1 MSTTKRSKL
10 TLVET
15 YGHGG
20 KKSNSHVLKDIE
32 PIQRLE
38 SQAWIQKVGH
48 SVTQHQSIFY
58 GLHAGGAVE
67 IDCWLDQQ
75 GALRFQYS
83 FHEAPTGNNG
93 KPTLEQSKLL
103 TYEELQK
110 AELEYG
116 VGRELPLKLLAQI
129 AMLNWARANEQAPVE
144 KPKSYYI
151 LGLRT
156 SRRGELR
163 FFTKYS
169 AKSKHADTAGNL
181 ISPNV
186 RVFNSKRKALEM
198 AEKLYAISKYTNPS
212 QTAYKPIIFD
222 LKNLETDTL
231 PNLTWTY
238 RNKSPKDKNSK

>member
-10 TLVET
+10 TLVEI

-38 SQAWIQKVGH
+38 SQAWIQRVGH
-48 SVTQHQSIFY
+48 TVTQHQSIFY

-75 GALRFQYS
+75 ETLRFQYS
-83 FHEAPTGNNG
+83 VH
-93 KPTLEQSKLL
+93 EQSKLL
-103 TYEELQK
+103 TYEELQR

-116 VGRELPLKLLAQI
+116 VGQELPLKLLAQI

-163 FFTKYS
+163 FFTKFS

-181 ISPNV
+181 ISPNI

-231 PNLTWTY
+231 PKLTWTY